1 MPYCDYIELPEKQ
14 FTFCKQGFTVV
25 LQTVAVLHDQES
37 TVKEGIGVLSANN
50 KA

>member
-1 MPYCDYIELPEKQ
+1 MILHA
-14 FTFCKQGFTVV
+14 FALRVVGIV
-25 LQTVAVLHDQES
+25 LQTVAVFHDQES